1 VFERDIEKES
11 ERERKR
17 EVMIG
22 DKCFGECNLDA
33 IEIYIVEDEL

>member
-1 VFERDIEKES
+1 
-11 ERERKR
+11 
-17 EVMIG
+17 MIG